1 MPNKA
6 IDELISQFK
15 ILASISEIT
24 EDKALIEYFK
34 PAISKELYMDIMK
47 SENIP
52 TTLNE
57 WYTRSARL
65 AHAYAECE
73 AFQKRQKRTYTP
85 PTTTTETPDPNAMQ
99 IDATRLS
106 DEERQRYFKEGQC
119 FVCSVRGHISKE
131 CPKRKKRPFQNQRT
145 TIRAAEVPENPTP
158 TTSATSQPAPTAAKT
173 TSAAAQIRALLAQ
186 LSQEEKEELIEE
198 GGF

>member
-1 MPNKA
+1 MPNKS

-34 PAISKELYMDIMK
+34 PAISKEIYMDIMK
-47 SENIP
+47 SETIP
-52 TTLNE
+52 ATLND

-85 PTTTTETPDPNAMQ
+85 PTTTETTDPNAMQ

-106 DEERQRYFKEGQC
+106 DEERQRYFKEGRC
-119 FVCSVRGHISKE
+119 FVCSARGHISKE

-145 TIRAAEVPENPTP
+145 TIQAADVPESPTP
-158 TTSATSQPAPTAAKT
+158 TTTTTPQSAPTAAKS

-186 LSQEEKEELIEE
+186 LSQEEKEELMEE